1 METISK
7 DLITHKTIKNSHS
20 FEEFVDLTQRLHEQ
34 GKVTN
39 GNNTEA
45 MLGYTKLNLQRF
57 RRVYKTTKLKPEVVE
72 TVKNTDRD
80 MVWLVINEGW
90 CGDSAQSLPVLAR
103 IADETDKITLKVI
116 LRDENL
122 EIMDQYL
129 TNGGRSVPKLIAL
142 DANTLEELGTWGPRP
157 EEAQNL
163 YDKMKEE
170 EASTYQER
178 ATAMQKWYSK
188 NKGIAVQQEIADLL
202 QKWENK

>member
-1 METISK
+1 MQTISK
-7 DLITHKTIKNSHS
+7 DLITRETIKNAHT
-20 FEEFVDLTQRLHEQ
+20 FDEFVDLTERLHED

-57 RRVYKTTKLKPEVVE
+57 RRVYKTTKLKPEVVKKI
-72 TVKNTDRD
+72 KNTNRE

-103 IADETDKITLKVI
+103 IADESERITLKVI

-142 DANTLEELGTWGPRP
+142 DAKTFEELGTWGPRP

-163 YDKMKEE
+163 YDKMKEDE
-170 EASTYQER
+170 TSTYQER
-178 ATAMQKWYSK
+178 ATAMQKWYSN
-188 NKGIAVQQEIADLL
+188 NKGTAVQEEIADLL
-202 QKWENK
+202 QEWENK

>member
-7 DLITHKTIKNSHS
+7 DLITRETIKNAHT
-20 FEEFVDLTQRLHEQ
+20 FDEFVDLTERLHED

-57 RRVYKTTKLKPEVVE
+57 RRVYKTTKLNPEVVKKIKKTNRE
-72 TVKNTDRD
+72 

-103 IADETDKITLKVI
+103 ISDESEKITLKVI

-142 DANTLEELGTWGPRP
+142 DAKTLDELGTWGPRP

-163 YDKMKEE
+163 YDKMKEDE
-170 EASTYQER
+170 TSTYQER

-188 NKGIAVQQEIADLL
+188 NKGTAVQEEIADLL
-202 QKWENK
+202 QEWENK

>member
-1 METISK
+1 MQTISK
-7 DLITHKTIKNSHS
+7 DLITRETIKNAHT
-20 FEEFVDLTQRLHEQ
+20 FDEFVDLTERLHED

-57 RRVYKTTKLKPEVVE
+57 RRVYKTTKLKPEVVKKI
-72 TVKNTDRD
+72 KNTNRE

-103 IADETDKITLKVI
+103 IADESERITLKVI

-142 DANTLEELGTWGPRP
+142 DAKTFEELGTWGPRP

-163 YDKMKEE
+163 YDKMKEDE
-170 EASTYQER
+170 TSTYQER

-188 NKGIAVQQEIADLL
+188 NKGTAVQEEIADLL
-202 QKWENK
+202 QEWENK